1 MPSGS
6 IEKTKARKEE
16 IINACEKLYKTMSF
30 KEIRLQDIGNE
41 TSFSR
46 TSIYNYFQTKEEI
59 FLSLLKREYD
69 RWICDLEKVIA
80 ENETM
85 NDEDIAQNLAKTL
98 ERRTQL
104 LKILSMNHYDLEEN
118 CRVEHLIEFK
128 LSYGKALSTIENL
141 LIKFKGQMSEKQ
153 RKDFIYTFFPFMF
166 GIYPYTAVSEKQKEA
181 MKKAN
186 VNYTYSSIYD
196 LIFNA
201 VKRILIG
208 VKL

>member
-85 NDEDIAQNLAKTL
+85 NDENIAQNLAKTL